1 MLLWKKKKPG
11 NDQAMDGFKHNR
23 VAGQGIVVQT
33 AQSEAYPQGTDFF
46 IPMPIYGCDRSNLQ
60 EENNHA

>member
-11 NDQAMDGFKHNR
+11 NDRAMDGLKHNR

-33 AQSEAYPQGTDFF
+33 AQLEANPQGTDFF
-46 IPMPIYGCDRSNLQ
+46 IPTPIYGCDRSSLQ
-60 EENNHA
+60 EECSHA